1 MAYFKRPPV
10 YTTTNHVL
18 RRLTAAVLLS
28 LFLVGLVGG
37 TALAAPHRTSY
48 SLGYDDGYSTGFKM
62 GWKVGL
68 GCNTHDKKD
77 VQVQQQTVPT
87 PSRYDNGYRDGYQS
101 SYLDA
106 WDRAHYELTEGWGDD
121 DHCDEYY

>member
-28 LFLVGLVGG
+28 LFLVSLVDG

-48 SLGYDDGYSTGFKM
+48 SLGYDDGYSTGFKI
-62 GWKVGL
+62 GWRTGL
-68 GCNTHDKKD
+68 GCSTHDKKD

-87 PSRYDNGYRDGYQS
+87 PSRYDNGYGNGYQAA
-101 SYLDA
+101 YLDGF
-106 WDRAHYELTEGWGDD
+106 DRGQ
-121 DHCDEYY
+121 